1 MPIVALDAMGGDHA
15 PKATV
20 QGALLAAQDP
30 GLEII
35 LVGRTAELRSLIP
48 AIPPNLRIEE
58 APQAVG
64 MAEQPAASIRQKPHS
79 SIMVGL
85 DLLKRGRAQAFLSFG
100 NTGAV
105 MAASLVKLGRVP
117 GVDRPALGA
126 LFQNGRGSR
135 TLLLDVG
142 ANVDCR
148 PAYFLQFAT
157 MGKAYFESVLHHR
170 NPSVGLLNVGGEQG
184 KGNQLIQEAHALLA
198 RDEPNFI
205 GNVEGDA
212 LVGGAADIVVSDGFD
227 GNIAI
232 KVSEGYSA
240 LMMGSLKRAIKRKP
254 YYLLGAWLLRGA
266 FDNLRQQMDYRRV
279 GGAPLFGVNGPV
291 IIGHGRADAESVAS
305 GIRLARSVGE
315 SQFVPALRAAL
326 QDRTVAGRPR
336 PPDATPPTPT
346 STAPADSGAH
356 TEQAEDVPAG

>member
-1 MPIVALDAMGGDHA
+1 MTTVVALDAMGGDHA

-20 QGALLAAQDP
+20 QGALLAAADP

-35 LVGRTAELRSLIP
+35 LVGRTAELRGLLP
-48 AIPPNLRIEE
+48 EAPPNLHLEE
-58 APQAVG
+58 ATQAVG
-64 MAEQPAASIRQKPHS
+64 MGEQPAASVRQKSDS

-85 DLLKRGRAQAFLSFG
+85 ELLKRGRADAFVSFG

-148 PAYFLQFAT
+148 PAYLLQFAT
-157 MGKAYFESVLHHR
+157 MGKAYLERVLHHR
-170 NPSVGLLNVGGEQG
+170 NPSVGLLNVGEEQG
-184 KGNQLIQEAHALLA
+184 KGNQFIQDAYAILE

-205 GNVEGDA
+205 GNVEGNA
-212 LVGGAADIVVSDGFD
+212 LLAGAADIVVTDGFD

-232 KVSEGYSA
+232 KVSEGVSA
-240 LMMGSLKRAIKRKP
+240 LLMGSLKRAIKRKP
-254 YYLLGAWLLRGA
+254 YYAVWAWLLRGA
-266 FDNLRQQMDYRRV
+266 FETLRAEMDYRRV
-279 GGAPLFGVNGPV
+279 GGAPLFGVNGAV
-291 IIGHGRADAESVAS
+291 IIGHGRADPETVVA

-315 SQFVPALRAAL
+315 SQFVPAIRAAL
-326 QDRTVAGRPR
+326 EGRSI
-336 PPDATPPTPT
+336 DTPQ
-346 STAPADSGAH
+346 TAPTDA
-356 TEQAEDVPAG
+356 PARSLRRD